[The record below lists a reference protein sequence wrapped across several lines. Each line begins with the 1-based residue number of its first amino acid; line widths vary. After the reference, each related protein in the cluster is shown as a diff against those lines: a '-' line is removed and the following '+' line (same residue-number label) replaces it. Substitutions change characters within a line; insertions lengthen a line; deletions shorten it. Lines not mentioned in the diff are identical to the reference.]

1 MADTEEN
8 KSSWDL
14 GSFSG
19 GSNDADSTT
28 DSSESNSDQE
38 NTKQEIPIVD
48 QEEAIKFG
56 MKELG
61 KIMRDDGHQI
71 ELKVIG
77 NIDYRV
83 GAWIRTFI
91 PSFGEDGMFFISKAQ
106 QEASAESEWIT
117 SLTLVDYPPS
127 LSKGESNTTNG
138 DASST
143 GDGSGDGTGDG
154 ESGDGSGSSSS
165 GCSSKLWTEL
175 SKVAWKYYPK
185 LQNKDDKFIRPL
197 CKADSNW
204 TSVAKI
210 INGIGNPENKK
221 YDQNDVIREV
231 LAKKMNNGSD
241 SSKVTQ
247 SSAQTN
253 SHHQRNQVTY
263 NKNNSQYYIKNYLNN
278 K

>member
-1 MADTEEN
+1 MADNEKNTSN
-8 KSSWDL
+8 WDL
-14 GSFSG
+14 GSLSG
-19 GSNDADSTT
+19 GKDSTT
-28 DSSESNSDQE
+28 DNSESSSNQD
-38 NTKQEIPIVD
+38 NNKQEIPIID

-77 NIDYRV
+77 NINYRV
-83 GAWIRTFI
+83 GAWVRTFI

-127 LSKGESNTTNG
+127 LSKGESNTTSG

-165 GCSSKLWTEL
+165 GCSSK
-175 SKVAWKYYPK
+175 
-185 LQNKDDKFIRPL
+185 
-197 CKADSNW
+197 
-204 TSVAKI
+204 
-210 INGIGNPENKK
+210 
-221 YDQNDVIREV
+221 
-231 LAKKMNNGSD
+231 
-241 SSKVTQ
+241 
-247 SSAQTN
+247 
-253 SHHQRNQVTY
+253 QR
-263 NKNNSQYYIKNYLNN
+263 
-278 K
+278 

>member
-1 MADTEEN
+1 MADSEEN
-8 KSSWDL
+8 SSGWDL
-14 GSFSG
+14 GSLFG
-19 GSNDADSTT
+19 GGYDSKTK
-28 DSSESNSDQE
+28 DSESTSNQDDK
-38 NTKQEIPIVD
+38 KQEIPIID
-48 QEEAIKFG
+48 KEEAIKFG

-77 NIDYRV
+77 NINYRV

-127 LSKGESNTTNG
+127 LSKGESNTTSG

-143 GDGSGDGTGDG
+143 GNGSGDGESGDV

-204 TSVAKI
+204 TSVAKV
-210 INGIGNPENKK
+210 INDIGNPENKK
-221 YDQNDVIREV
+221 YSQNDVIREV
-231 LAKKMNNGSD
+231 LAKKNNND
-241 SSKVTQ
+241 NSSGKITQ

-253 SHHQRNQVTY
+253 SNHQRNQVTY

>member
-1 MADTEEN
+1 MSENDTG
-8 KSSWDL
+8 WDM
-14 GSFSG
+14 GSLF
-19 GSNDADSTT
+19 GSNNSSTE
-28 DSSESNSDQE
+28 DSESKTEQNED
-38 NTKQEIPIVD
+38 KQEIPIID

-127 LSKGESNTTNG
+127 LSKGESNTTSG

-143 GDGSGDGTGDG
+143 GDGTGSGEG
-154 ESGDGSGSSSS
+154 ESESGSGSSSS
-165 GCSSKLWTEL
+165 GCSSKQWTEL

-185 LQNKDDKFIRPL
+185 LQNKDDKFIKPL

-221 YDQNDVIREV
+221 YNQNDVIREV
-231 LAKKMNNGSD
+231 LSKKTNNGSG

-253 SHHQRNQVTY
+253 SHYQRNQPTY
-263 NKNNSQYYIKNYLNN
+263 NKNNSQYYIKKYLNN